1 MFYAYMLRMAD
12 GTLYTGYTND
22 IEKRLAAH
30 NKGTASKCT
39 RVRLPASLVYLE
51 ACSCKSEAMRRERA
65 LKALRKP
72 QKEALV
78 RGFEAGGTPASAS
91 EGSTTR

>member
-12 GTLYTGYTND
+12 GSLYTGYTND

-30 NKGTASKCT
+30 NSGTASKYT
-39 RVRLPASLVYLE
+39 RVRLPAALVYLE
-51 ACSCKSEAMRRERA
+51 ACSCKSEALRRERA
-65 LKALRKP
+65 LKGLRKP

-78 RGFEAGGTPASAS
+78 RGFEAGAPPASAS
-91 EGSTTR
+91 EVSTTR